1 MTASN
6 TNAVPDP
13 GDELLT
19 LPEVAERLRVPMNT
33 IRWWRQKG
41 TGPGFFKVGRRLVTT
56 VGDLQAWIEKQKGD
70 HGPPHAA

>member
-19 LPEVAERLRVPMNT
+19 LSEVAERLRVPMNT

>member
-70 HGPPHAA
+70 HGPPYAA